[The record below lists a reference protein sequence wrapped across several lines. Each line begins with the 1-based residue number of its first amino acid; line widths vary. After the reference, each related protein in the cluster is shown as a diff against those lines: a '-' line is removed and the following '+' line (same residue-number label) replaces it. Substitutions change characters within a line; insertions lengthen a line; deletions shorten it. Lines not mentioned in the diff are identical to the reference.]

1 MNNNADVND
10 TWLVGF
16 STEISGVEVATHM
29 LISAA
34 SLVMA
39 ESAAVY
45 MGRTWWAEC
54 QEDHEYCWLYPGGV
68 VWFNSIILLDDVEN
82 RILRGLKFLDTWI
95 ISGTPGSPIIIDDY
109 GESWLNYTR

>member
-16 STEISGVEVATHM
+16 STEISGFEVATHM

-45 MGRTWWAEC
+45 MGRT
-54 QEDHEYCWLYPGGV
+54 
-68 VWFNSIILLDDVEN
+68 
-82 RILRGLKFLDTWI
+82 
-95 ISGTPGSPIIIDDY
+95 
-109 GESWLNYTR
+109 